1 MLNRVPGGDPPPGT
15 QPPYYWSRGEGF
27 FGGRAF
33 LTCAGDFFVLLS
45 HHVGLYPTGLGK
57 ELGADM
63 AEENE
68 EPQVDEEESE
78 ESEGGGGGK
87 LVLIIGLINTIGLIG
102 LAYMGMTGG
111 FGGGSSAPTL
121 SPESIGESA
130 LQGKQ
135 AAEARPSAAPGPKV
149 ELGELVVNLKE
160 PTGDRFLKIK
170 AELELDSEETRPEV
184 EGRLMAIRYELNLLL
199 SGQRV
204 VDVQGPDA
212 IETLRKAMIR
222 RANSRLSKG
231 RIVNVWPGEWIV
243 Q

>member
-1 MLNRVPGGDPPPGT
+1 M
-15 QPPYYWSRGEGF
+15 
-27 FGGRAF
+27 
-33 LTCAGDFFVLLS
+33 
-45 HHVGLYPTGLGK
+45 
-57 ELGADM
+57 
-63 AEENE
+63 
-68 EPQVDEEESE
+68 
-78 ESEGGGGGK
+78 
-87 LVLIIGLINTIGLIG
+87 
-102 LAYMGMTGG
+102 
-111 FGGGSSAPTL
+111 
-121 SPESIGESA
+121 
-130 LQGKQ
+130 
-135 AAEARPSAAPGPKV
+135 
-149 ELGELVVNLKE
+149 VNLKE

>member
-1 MLNRVPGGDPPPGT
+1 
-15 QPPYYWSRGEGF
+15 
-27 FGGRAF
+27 
-33 LTCAGDFFVLLS
+33 
-45 HHVGLYPTGLGK
+45 
-57 ELGADM
+57 M

-68 EPQVDEEESE
+68 EPQAEEEEEEES
-78 ESEGGGGGK
+78 GGSGGGK

-111 FGGGSSAPTL
+111 FGGGGSAPTL
-121 SPESIGESA
+121 SPEAMGESA
-130 LQGKQ
+130 LQGKKS
-135 AAEARPSAAPGPKV
+135 AEDRPSAAPGPKV
-149 ELGELVVNLKE
+149 ELGELTVNLKE

-170 AELELDSEETRPEV
+170 VELELDSEETRPEV
-184 EGRLMAIRYELNLLL
+184 EGRLQAIRYELNLLL

-222 RANSRLSKG
+222 RANARLAKG